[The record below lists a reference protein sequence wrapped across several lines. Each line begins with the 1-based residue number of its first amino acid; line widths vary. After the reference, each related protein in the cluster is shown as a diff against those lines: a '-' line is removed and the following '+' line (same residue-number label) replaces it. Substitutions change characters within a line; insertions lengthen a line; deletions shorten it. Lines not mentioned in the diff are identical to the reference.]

1 MSTQKPRF
9 YQFSDFRLDAEGRRL
24 MKQNEEVTLPP
35 KAFDTLLELVKLK
48 GRVLEREALMRK
60 VWPDTFVEEG
70 NVKVIIFNLRK
81 AIEDNPSEP
90 RFIQTVARRGYRFG
104 VDVIEIGD
112 STRWDQEIA
121 DQAGIDLN
129 IKSIAVLPFKLL
141 GGVEE
146 EYLGVGLADALIIKL
161 SGLSDIIVRP
171 TSAVRRYI
179 GSDERPDE
187 IARQLNVEAIL
198 EGNIYSAGNRVRVT
212 AQLID
217 VKEVTPLWAGKFDE
231 RFTDIFDVEDSI
243 SEQVAQALMLKL
255 TGHDRQRLTT
265 HYTENIKAY
274 QFYLKGRYHWAKRLS
289 EGTRLAA
296 ENFRAAIDLDPNYS
310 LAYAGLADCYTQL
323 AWLRFLAP
331 GKALPLAKAAALRAL
346 ELDPLLGEAYASL
359 AWIRLLYDL
368 DYEAAE
374 NGFRHSL
381 ELKPNYSVARMW
393 FGMFLL
399 AVGRFTEALEE
410 VNKALTL
417 DPLSPIINAV
427 AGWPFYFMR
436 DYQRAIEC
444 YRRAIE
450 LEPKSLPAHYLL
462 ALSYLQFGEPEHAVA
477 EMQIA
482 RTLDDSSM
490 TVAGLAEAYSGA
502 GEITKATEL
511 LEELNR
517 MAGEEGKYV
526 SPYDKAAV
534 YLRLGSADRAM
545 GLLENAF
552 EDQSTWRM
560 FLRVDPKFDQLRHDV
575 RFGVLLKRMG
585 TKN

>member
-1 MSTQKPRF
+1 
-9 YQFSDFRLDAEGRRL
+9 

-35 KAFDTLLELVKLK
+35 KVFDTLLELVKLK
-48 GRVLEREALMRK
+48 GRVLDREALMRK

-112 STRWDQEIA
+112 SSRWGQELA

-141 GGVEE
+141 SGVEE
-146 EYLGVGLADALIIKL
+146 EYLGLGLADALIIKL

-179 GSDERPDE
+179 GSDERPAE

-212 AQLID
+212 AQLIN

-265 HYTENIKAY
+265 HPTENIKAY

-296 ENFRAAIDLDPNYS
+296 EHFRAAIDLDPNYS

-331 GKALPLAKAAALRAL
+331 CEALPPAKAAALRAL
-346 ELDPLLGEAYASL
+346 ELDPLLGEAHASL

-399 AVGRFTEALEE
+399 AMGRFTEALEE

-444 YRRAIE
+444 YRKAIE

-526 SPYDKAAV
+526 SPYDEAAV

-545 GLLENAF
+545 GLLESAF

-560 FLRVDPKFDQLRHDV
+560 LLRVDPKFDQLRRDV

>member
-1 MSTQKPRF
+1 
-9 YQFSDFRLDAEGRRL
+9 

-104 VDVIEIGD
+104 VDVIEIED
-112 STRWDQEIA
+112 PPRWGQEIA
-121 DQAGIDLN
+121 GQAGIDLN

-161 SGLSDIIVRP
+161 SGLSNIIVRP

-212 AQLID
+212 AQLIN
-217 VKEVTPLWAGKFDE
+217 VKGVTPLWAGKFDE

-289 EGTRLAA
+289 AGTRLAA
-296 ENFRAAIDLDPNYS
+296 EHFRAAIDLDPNYS

-323 AWLRFLAP
+323 AWLRLLAP
-331 GKALPLAKAAALRAL
+331 CEALPLAKAAALRAL

-374 NGFRHSL
+374 NEFRHSL

-444 YRRAIE
+444 YRKAIE

-526 SPYDKAAV
+526 SPYDEAAV
-534 YLRLGSADRAM
+534 YLRLGSPDRAM
-545 GLLENAF
+545 GLLEKAF

-560 FLRVDPKFDQLRHDV
+560 LLPVDPKFDQLRHDV

-585 TKN
+585 MKN

>member
-1 MSTQKPRF
+1 
-9 YQFSDFRLDAEGRRL
+9 
-24 MKQNEEVTLPP
+24 MKQNEEVILPP

-70 NVKVIIFNLRK
+70 NVKVTIFNLRK

-104 VDVIEIGD
+104 VDVIE
-112 STRWDQEIA
+112 SQEIA
-121 DQAGIDLN
+121 DQAGVDLN

-161 SGLSDIIVRP
+161 SGLSNIIVRP

-179 GSDERPDE
+179 GSDERADE

-212 AQLID
+212 AQLIN
-217 VKEVTPLWAGKFDE
+217 VKGVTPLWAGKFDA

-255 TGHDRQRLTT
+255 TGRDRQRLTT

-289 EGTRLAA
+289 AGTRLAA
-296 ENFRAAIDLDPNYS
+296 EHFRAAIDLDPNYS

-331 GKALPLAKAAALRAL
+331 CEALPLAKAAALRAL

-399 AVGRFTEALEE
+399 AVGRFIEALEE

-490 TVAGLAEAYSGA
+490 TVAGLAEAYSGV

-517 MAGEEGKYV
+517 MAGEGGKYV
-526 SPYDKAAV
+526 SPYDVAAV

-560 FLRVDPKFDQLRHDV
+560 LLPVDPKFDQLRHDV
-575 RFGVLLKRMG
+575 RFDVLLKRMG

>member
-1 MSTQKPRF
+1 
-9 YQFSDFRLDAEGRRL
+9 

-104 VDVIEIGD
+104 VDVIEIED
-112 STRWDQEIA
+112 SPRWGQEIA
-121 DQAGIDLN
+121 DQAGVDLN

-141 GGVEE
+141 GGLEE

-161 SGLSDIIVRP
+161 SGLSNIIVRP

-187 IARQLNVEAIL
+187 IARQLNVETIL

-212 AQLID
+212 AQLIN
-217 VKEVTPLWAGKFDE
+217 VKGVTPLWAGKFDE

-243 SEQVAQALMLKL
+243 SEQVAQALMLRL

-296 ENFRAAIDLDPNYS
+296 EHFRAAIDLDPNYS

-331 GKALPLAKAAALRAL
+331 CEALPLAKAAALRAL
-346 ELDPLLGEAYASL
+346 ELDPLLGEAHASL

-374 NGFRHSL
+374 NGFRRSL

-444 YRRAIE
+444 YRKAIE
-450 LEPKSLPAHYLL
+450 LEPKSLPDHYLL

-526 SPYDKAAV
+526 SPYDEAAV

-552 EDQSTWRM
+552 EDQSTWSM

>member
-1 MSTQKPRF
+1 
-9 YQFSDFRLDAEGRRL
+9 

-81 AIEDNPSEP
+81 AIEDNPSQP

-104 VDVIEIGD
+104 VDVIEIQD
-112 STRWDQEIA
+112 SPRSGQEIA
-121 DQAGIDLN
+121 DQAGADLN

-161 SGLSDIIVRP
+161 SGLSNIIVRP

-198 EGNIYSAGNRVRVT
+198 EGNIYSAGNRIRVT
-212 AQLID
+212 AQLIN
-217 VKEVTPLWAGKFDE
+217 VKGVTPLWAGKFDE

-289 EGTRLAA
+289 AGTRLAA
-296 ENFRAAIDLDPNYS
+296 EHFRAAIDLDPNYS
-310 LAYAGLADCYTQL
+310 LAYSGLADCYTQL

-331 GKALPLAKAAALRAL
+331 CEALPLAKAAALRAL

-444 YRRAIE
+444 YRKAIE

-526 SPYDKAAV
+526 SPYDEAAV
-534 YLRLGSADRAM
+534 YLRLSSADRAM
-545 GLLENAF
+545 ELLENAF

-560 FLRVDPKFDQLRHDV
+560 LLPVDPKFDQLRHDV

>member
-9 YQFSDFRLDAEGRRL
+9 YQFGDFRLDAEGRRL

-60 VWPDTFVEEG
+60 IWPDTFVEEG
-70 NVKVIIFNLRK
+70 NIKVTIFNLRR

-112 STRWDQEIA
+112 STRWGQKIA
-121 DQAGIDLN
+121 DQAGIDAN

-146 EYLGVGLADALIIKL
+146 EYLGLGLADALIVKL

-179 GSDERPDE
+179 GSDERPAE

-212 AQLID
+212 AQLIN
-217 VKEVTPLWAGKFDE
+217 VKQETPLWAGKFDE

-243 SEQVAQALMLKL
+243 SEQVAHALMLKL

-296 ENFRAAIDLDPNYS
+296 EHFRAAIDLDPNYS

-331 GKALPLAKAAALRAL
+331 CEVLPLAKAAALRAL
-346 ELDPLLGEAYASL
+346 ELDPLLGEAHASL

-399 AVGRFTEALEE
+399 AMGRFTEALEE
-410 VNKALTL
+410 VKKAVTL

-436 DYQRAIEC
+436 DYKRAIEC
-444 YRRAIE
+444 YRKAIE

-526 SPYDKAAV
+526 SPYDEAAV

-560 FLRVDPKFDQLRHDV
+560 LLPVDPKFDQLRRDV

>member
-1 MSTQKPRF
+1 
-9 YQFSDFRLDAEGRRL
+9 

>member
-1 MSTQKPRF
+1 
-9 YQFSDFRLDAEGRRL
+9 
-24 MKQNEEVTLPP
+24 MKQNEEVILPP

-70 NVKVIIFNLRK
+70 NVKVTIFNLRK

-104 VDVIEIGD
+104 VDVIE
-112 STRWDQEIA
+112 SQEIA
-121 DQAGIDLN
+121 DQAGVDLN

-161 SGLSDIIVRP
+161 SGLSNIIVRP

-179 GSDERPDE
+179 GSDERADE

-212 AQLID
+212 AQLIN
-217 VKEVTPLWAGKFDE
+217 VKGVTPLWAGKFDA

-255 TGHDRQRLTT
+255 TGRDRQRLTT

-289 EGTRLAA
+289 AGTRLAA
-296 ENFRAAIDLDPNYS
+296 EHFRAAIDLDPNYS

-331 GKALPLAKAAALRAL
+331 CEALPLAKAAALRAL

-381 ELKPNYSVARMW
+381 EY
-393 FGMFLL
+393 
-399 AVGRFTEALEE
+399 
-410 VNKALTL
+410 KALTL

-482 RTLDDSSM
+482 RALDDSSM
-490 TVAGLAEAYSGA
+490 TVAGLAEAYSGV

-517 MAGEEGKYV
+517 MAGEGGKYV
-526 SPYDKAAV
+526 SPYDVAAV

-560 FLRVDPKFDQLRHDV
+560 LLPVDPKFDQLRHDV
-575 RFGVLLKRMG
+575 RFDVLLKRMG

>member
-1 MSTQKPRF
+1 
-9 YQFSDFRLDAEGRRL
+9 

-35 KAFDTLLELVKLK
+35 KVFDTLLELVKLK
-48 GRVLEREALMRK
+48 GRVLDREALMRK

-112 STRWDQEIA
+112 SSRWGQELA

-141 GGVEE
+141 SGVEE
-146 EYLGVGLADALIIKL
+146 EYLGLGLADALIIKL

-179 GSDERPDE
+179 GSDERPAE

-212 AQLID
+212 AQLIN

-265 HYTENIKAY
+265 HPTENIKAY

-296 ENFRAAIDLDPNYS
+296 EHFRAAIDLDPNYS

-331 GKALPLAKAAALRAL
+331 SEALPLAKAAALRAL
-346 ELDPLLGEAYASL
+346 ELDPLLGEAHASL

-399 AVGRFTEALEE
+399 AMGRFTEALEE

-444 YRRAIE
+444 YRKAIE

-526 SPYDKAAV
+526 SPYDEAAV

-545 GLLENAF
+545 GLLESAF

-560 FLRVDPKFDQLRHDV
+560 LLRVDPKFDQLRRDV

>member
-1 MSTQKPRF
+1 
-9 YQFSDFRLDAEGRRL
+9 
-24 MKQNEEVTLPP
+24 
-35 KAFDTLLELVKLK
+35 
-48 GRVLEREALMRK
+48 
-60 VWPDTFVEEG
+60 
-70 NVKVIIFNLRK
+70 
-81 AIEDNPSEP
+81 
-90 RFIQTVARRGYRFG
+90 
-104 VDVIEIGD
+104 
-112 STRWDQEIA
+112 
-121 DQAGIDLN
+121 
-129 IKSIAVLPFKLL
+129 
-141 GGVEE
+141 
-146 EYLGVGLADALIIKL
+146 
-161 SGLSDIIVRP
+161 
-171 TSAVRRYI
+171 
-179 GSDERPDE
+179 
-187 IARQLNVEAIL
+187 
-198 EGNIYSAGNRVRVT
+198 
-212 AQLID
+212 
-217 VKEVTPLWAGKFDE
+217 
-231 RFTDIFDVEDSI
+231 
-243 SEQVAQALMLKL
+243 MLKL

-296 ENFRAAIDLDPNYS
+296 EHFRAAIDLDPNYS

-331 GKALPLAKAAALRAL
+331 CEALPLAKAAAVRAL

-368 DYEAAE
+368 EYEAAE

-381 ELKPNYSVARMW
+381 ELQPNYSVARMW

-490 TVAGLAEAYSGA
+490 TLAGLAEAYSGA

-526 SPYDKAAV
+526 SPYDEAAV

-545 GLLENAF
+545 GLLESAF

-560 FLRVDPKFDQLRHDV
+560 FLPVDPKFDQLRDDV

>member
-1 MSTQKPRF
+1 
-9 YQFSDFRLDAEGRRL
+9 

-35 KAFDTLLELVKLK
+35 KVFDTLLELVKLK

-60 VWPDTFVEEG
+60 IWPDTFVEEG

-104 VDVIEIGD
+104 VDVIEIED
-112 STRWDQEIA
+112 SPRWGQEIA
-121 DQAGIDLN
+121 DQAGVDLN

-161 SGLSDIIVRP
+161 SGLSNIIVRP

-212 AQLID
+212 AQLIN

-243 SEQVAQALMLKL
+243 SEQVAQALMLNL

-289 EGTRLAA
+289 AGTRLAA
-296 ENFRAAIDLDPNYS
+296 EHFRSAIDLDPNYS

-331 GKALPLAKAAALRAL
+331 SEALPLAKAAALRAL
-346 ELDPLLGEAYASL
+346 ELDPLLSEAYASL

-444 YRRAIE
+444 YRKAIE

-490 TVAGLAEAYSGA
+490 TLAGLAEAYSGA

-526 SPYDKAAV
+526 SPYDEAAV
-534 YLRLGSADRAM
+534 YLRLGSADHAM

-560 FLRVDPKFDQLRHDV
+560 LLPVDPKFDQLRHDA
-575 RFGVLLKRMG
+575 RFGILLKRMG